1 MSDAS
6 SPSGVHGND
15 GSLGP
20 DVADSE
26 RFEFRV
32 LAVVL
37 FDEEGPEL
45 VRKLNREQFT
55 GARARALF
63 AVSHEWH
70 RSNPVP
76 IEPAVLESR
85 LVDTGRSAVEAA
97 ALVGMLQT
105 AWVSVAGQDRAQ
117 LVLELERR
125 AVRRKRAELVLAA
138 RLALIPPNVD
148 PIKAFELLELAL
160 KPSNDNA
167 DTGDWRPSVVDP
179 ISGLVN
185 LAPIALLSRA
195 RYLELAAQPVAYT
208 WRDILVAGTIGV
220 LAGAPGSGKT
230 TLAYLYAAARAASSG
245 SILLLGRQVYAA
257 HPAQRLVVIEAEHSE
272 PSAARK
278 LLASLRLL
286 GLSDAVL
293 EHGRVITIARK
304 AVTLGS
310 PAWREV
316 VQLMQLGLVSDVIVD
331 TVARFAPGDA
341 NAEAEQVA
349 IYDRIAQ
356 ALEQAPGSLSDVPPP
371 TCLLVAHTRK
381 GAATDDLEGVSGSAQ
396 RVGQADTV
404 LLAEATRDGGR
415 VLSTRVTFSKLR
427 EDPGDRWPA
436 AQSFSIV
443 EGALIQEVAPG
454 RVSAPTPAETQAI
467 KLDADAYELAE
478 LVQAI
483 PGLGTRELQR
493 VAQEKLGWGKGRCER
508 VESRLRDGVHG
519 VRLVDR
525 STNPKKREW
534 VIERDEPSTPYS
546 EVDR

>member
-6 SPSGVHGND
+6 RSD

-37 FDEEGPEL
+37 FDEEGSAL
-45 VRKLNREQFT
+45 AAKLNREHFS
-55 GARARALF
+55 GARARVLF
-63 AVSHEWH
+63 TVSHEWH
-70 RSNPVP
+70 RLNQVP
-76 IEPAVLESR
+76 IEPSVLESR
-85 LVDTGRSAVEAA
+85 LVDAGRSAVDAA
-97 ALVGMLQT
+97 QLVATLQT
-105 AWVSVAGQDRAQ
+105 ALVNVAGQDRAQ

-125 AVRRKRAELVLAA
+125 AERRKRAELVLAA

-148 PIKAFELLELAL
+148 PVKAFELLELAL

-167 DTGDWRPSVVDP
+167 DPDGWQPSVVDP
-179 ISGLVN
+179 ISGLPH
-185 LAPIALLSRA
+185 LAKLSLLSRE

-208 WRDILVAGTIGV
+208 WQDILVAGTIGV

-230 TLAYLYAAARAASSG
+230 TLAYLYLAARAPRCG
-245 SILLLGRQVYAA
+245 CVVLLGREIHPA

-286 GLSDAVL
+286 GLDDSVL
-293 EHGRVITIARK
+293 DGERVITIARK

-310 PAWREV
+310 PAWRDV
-316 VQLMQLGLVSDVIVD
+316 VQLMAAGLVSDLIVD
-331 TVARFAPGDA
+331 TVARFAPADA

-349 IYDRIAQ
+349 IYDQVAQ
-356 ALEQAPGSLSDVPPP
+356 ALEASPRGEVPAP

-381 GAATDDLEGVSGSAQ
+381 GAASEDIEGVSGSTQ

-415 VLSTRVTFSKLR
+415 VLSTRVTAVKLR
-427 EDPGDRWPA
+427 EDPGERWPA
-436 AQSFSIV
+436 PQSFSIV
-443 EGALIQEVAPG
+443 EGVLTQE
-454 RVSAPTPAETQAI
+454 SAPVRNGQPTAAEAHAH
-467 KLDADAYELAE
+467 KLGSDAVELAE
-478 LVQAI
+478 VILDV
-483 PGLGTRELQR
+483 PGMGTRELR
-493 VAQEKLGWGKGRCER
+493 KVVQERLGWGNSRCER
-508 VESRLRDGVHG
+508 VENRLKAGIGGMRMVNRATD
-519 VRLVDR
+519 
-525 STNPKKREW
+525 PKKREW
-534 VIERDEPSTPYS
+534 VIEQDEPSTPYS
-546 EVDR
+546 EVD